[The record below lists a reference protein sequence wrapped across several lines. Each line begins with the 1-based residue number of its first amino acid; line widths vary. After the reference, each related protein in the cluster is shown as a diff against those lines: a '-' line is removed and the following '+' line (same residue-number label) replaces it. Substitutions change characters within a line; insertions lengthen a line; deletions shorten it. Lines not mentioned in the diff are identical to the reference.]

1 MASHTPSPNPLDSG
15 ITANCISA
23 TNKSA
28 YCDSYNHSGSLPL
41 QMPSPLTS
49 QHNFILL
56 IHTCMY
62 VYVPTWQQ
70 AARLKA
76 DSLERIN
83 NTALEGLE
91 AVTSGLRPV
100 LYQLNYVYTRVYTS
114 TKAAHLV
121 AHSSRLAN
129 RIVSTSQSLAL
140 SLTSSLKCSLRI
152 SVNYS
157 VLCPLSYLTHYLFQG
172 THTYP

>member
-1 MASHTPSPNPLDSG
+1 MDPFHGRLTTSMWAWPSHTPSPNPLDSG
-15 ITANCISA
+15 VTANCISA

-41 QMPSPLTS
+41 QMPSPLSS
-49 QHNFILL
+49 QHNYTLL

-91 AVTSGLRPV
+91 AVTSRLRPV
-100 LYQLNYVYTRVYTS
+100 LYQLNYVYTS
-114 TKAAHLV
+114 TKASHLV
-121 AHSSRLAN
+121 DSHSSRLAN
-129 RIVSTSQSLAL
+129 QIVSTSQSLAL
-140 SLTSSLKCSLRI
+140 SLTSSLKC
-152 SVNYS
+152 
-157 VLCPLSYLTHYLFQG
+157 
-172 THTYP
+172 